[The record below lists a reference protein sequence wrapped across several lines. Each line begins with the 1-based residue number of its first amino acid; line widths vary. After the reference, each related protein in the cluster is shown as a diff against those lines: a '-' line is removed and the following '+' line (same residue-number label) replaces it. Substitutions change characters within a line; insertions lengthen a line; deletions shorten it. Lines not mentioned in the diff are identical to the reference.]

1 MDDSLD
7 FFKRI
12 AGLSK
17 VIFKNDT
24 VERVYYTGKITLN
37 LMSKDA
43 TKITV
48 RDIMTKSVISVD
60 SNITVNEAA
69 KMMEDA
75 KVGSVVVM
83 ENSSPVGLITDRD
96 FAVKI
101 VAHAYQ
107 ITTPVKQIMSSPLI
121 AIGPDETVW
130 MAADL
135 MYTRGIRKLPVI
147 ENDKVVGMLTA
158 TDLVNQLAVSTEED
172 LQKMYHES
180 VIKVYKKYS
189 PYN

>member
-1 MDDSLD
+1 MT
-7 FFKRI
+7 
-12 AGLSK
+12 
-17 VIFKNDT
+17 KNA
-24 VERVYYTGKITLN
+24 EG
-37 LMSKDA
+37 
-43 TKITV
+43 ITV

-60 SNITVNEAA
+60 GSINVNEAA

-75 KVGSVVVM
+75 KVGAIIVM
-83 ENSSPVGLITDRD
+83 QNNTPIGIVTDRD

-121 AIGPDETVW
+121 ATNPDESIL

-135 MYTRGIRKLPVI
+135 MHTRNIRKLPVI
-147 ENDKVVGMLTA
+147 DNDQVIGIVTS
-158 TDLVNQLAVSTEED
+158 TDLVNQLAIATED
-172 LQKMYHES
+172 DMKKMYHDS
-180 VIKVYKKYS
+180 VIKVYKNYS